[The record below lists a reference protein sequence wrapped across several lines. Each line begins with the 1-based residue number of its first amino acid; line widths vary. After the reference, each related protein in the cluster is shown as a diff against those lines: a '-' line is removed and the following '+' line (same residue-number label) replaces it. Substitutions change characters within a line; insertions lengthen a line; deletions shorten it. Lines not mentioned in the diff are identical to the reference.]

1 MIEVEES
8 LSFNGIER
16 PKSKA
21 NYAIS
26 DETKK
31 GISVHQLHKA
41 YNSPLR

>member
-26 DETKK
+26 DKTKK
-31 GISVHQLHKA
+31 GISGLNCTK
-41 YNSPLR
+41 PTILL

>member
-31 GISVHQLHKA
+31 DIRIHQLHKD
-41 YNSPLR
+41 YYSTLR